1 MRLKDRA
8 GLDPP
13 DPPDGATAGIGGP
26 ASTVGA
32 ESQAFVAQ
40 IIAKTPGC
48 EVKPSVLPPS
58 KEKAP
63 HRGAFPYSIN
73 AARSALHRTEELVV
87 GLGVL
92 HLVQQEFHRRHFIH
106 RMQH

>member
-32 ESQAFVAQ
+32 ESQAFVPQ
-40 IIAKTPGC
+40 IIAKTPGR
-48 EVKPSVLPPS
+48 EVKSSVLPPHY
-58 KEKAP
+58 EKAP
-63 HRGAFPYSIN
+63 HGGAFP
-73 AARSALHRTEELVV
+73 
-87 GLGVL
+87 
-92 HLVQQEFHRRHFIH
+92 
-106 RMQH
+106 